1 MLQLLA
7 RSFNHRPNL
16 RCKLTPVRRRL
27 TLPPLPKSNCLEAV
41 LAAREFL
48 KKFPRKGVQWLREAV
63 HLCGLTFELTP
74 TAEAGRLARVVQ
86 HKPARRTGKLAC
98 RSGSVLS
105 EGLGL
110 HAGRSAPGAQ
120 TVPERA
126 VQVRPPGARVQ
137 KRRCLA
143 ALKRRLVQAAR

>member
-1 MLQLLA
+1 
-7 RSFNHRPNL
+7 
-16 RCKLTPVRRRL
+16 
-27 TLPPLPKSNCLEAV
+27 
-41 LAAREFL
+41 
-48 KKFPRKGVQWLREAV
+48 
-63 HLCGLTFELTP
+63 
-74 TAEAGRLARVVQ
+74 VQ

-120 TVPERA
+120 AVPERA

-137 KRRCLA
+137 KRRCPV
-143 ALKRRLVQAAR
+143 ALKPCVVPAARCKNDVAEDRRGTVTEKGALRTKGQVAAASPPGASRAD